1 MSKATAWHPDGAVS
15 ASLSTA
21 GNSIVLLVLFADIAI
36 LAVVGAPEAR
46 LMFRLAHA
54 EAFVEVGVPQ
64 VNPVTLTGKG
74 FVF

>member
-1 MSKATAWHPDGAVS
+1 M
-15 ASLSTA
+15 
-21 GNSIVLLVLFADIAI
+21 LLVLFADIAI